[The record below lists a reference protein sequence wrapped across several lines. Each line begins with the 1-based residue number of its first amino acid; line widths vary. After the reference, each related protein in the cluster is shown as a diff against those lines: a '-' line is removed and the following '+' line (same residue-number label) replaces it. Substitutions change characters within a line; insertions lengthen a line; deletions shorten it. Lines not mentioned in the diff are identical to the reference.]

1 MARKI
6 VNGKAVVSAKELEAS
21 GLSLRDFLNKE
32 QGLTRKAPEGTKFG
46 ERGTRE
52 DATGGK
58 STVDRQDA
66 MLASSRKNAG
76 QKGYDEGGDP
86 IKRNTSKSEDTK
98 SEAPKSEAPKLRAR
112 SLVDQ
117 GRGVQLYKDV
127 DKEAVLNAGLGL
139 ASVFPAVAGTR
150 LAYAAARPAIGA
162 AARYFSKKDSPAASV
177 ADDIKDPSFNP
188 EKMVDR
194 SRSEPAFNPDKMV
207 DRRSTTF
214 PGRSEPKFN
223 PDKMTGR
230 DRPEPEFKK
239 GGKVSSASSRG
250 DGIAQRGK
258 TKGRMC

>member
-32 QGLTRKAPEGTKFG
+32 QGLTRKPPEGTKFG

-98 SEAPKSEAPKLRAR
+98 SEAPKPRAR

-150 LAYAAARPAIGA
+150 MAYTAARPAIGA

-177 ADDIKDPSFNP
+177 ADDIK
-188 EKMVDR
+188 
-194 SRSEPAFNPDKMV
+194 EPAFNPDKMV

>member
-1 MARKI
+1 MAKKLSPFEEAFKEARAEGKKTFTF
-6 VNGKAVVSAKELEAS
+6 NGKSYGTVTA
-21 GLSLRDFLNKE
+21 DDE
-32 QGLTRKAPEGTKFG
+32 QKRIDKMPARVPDAPTGIQA
-46 ERGTRE
+46 GTRY
-52 DATGGK
+52 
-58 STVDRQDA
+58 V
-66 MLASSRKNAG
+66 
-76 QKGYDEGGDP
+76 
-86 IKRNTSKSEDTK
+86 KRPNTPTPPNTK
-98 SEAPKSEAPKLRAR
+98 AR

-150 LAYAAARPAIGA
+150 MAYTAARPAIGA

-177 ADDIKDPSFNP
+177 ADDIKEPAFNP

-214 PGRSEPKFN
+214 PGRTEQKFN
-223 PDKMTGR
+223 PEKMTGY
-230 DRPEPEFKK
+230 DRPEPMKK

-258 TKGRMC
+258 TKGRMR

>member
-46 ERGTRE
+46 VSGPRNPSVKDDSQVVKRE
-52 DATGGK
+52 GAK
-58 STVDRQDA
+58 PA
-66 MLASSRKNAG
+66 APAPK
-76 QKGYDEGGDP
+76 E
-86 IKRNTSKSEDTK
+86 
-98 SEAPKSEAPKLRAR
+98 EAPKPRAR

-127 DKEAVLNAGLGL
+127 DKEAVLEAGLGL
-139 ASVFPAVAGTR
+139 ASLYPASAGVR
-150 LAYAAARPAIGA
+150 AAYTAARPAIGA
-162 AARYFSKKDSPAASV
+162 AAAKYLPKKDSPAASV
-177 ADDIKDPSFNP
+177 SDDIKEPS
-188 EKMVDR
+188 
-194 SRSEPAFNPDKMV
+194 FNPDKMV

-239 GGKVSSASSRG
+239 GGKVSGASKRG
-250 DGIAQRGK
+250 DGIAQSGR
-258 TKGRMC
+258 TKGRFI